1 LAAMPVPMRVP
12 NVDSTTTPVA
22 GALTA
27 EQRGR
32 GWQTGL
38 VTGATGLRL
47 VLAPVV
53 MGLVLARIDLLAA
66 ILFLIAALTDY
77 LDGYLARH
85 WRVSTATGSFLDTTA
100 DKVLVTAALIGLVAI
115 SRTNP
120 WAALVIIGRE
130 MVIMGLRGSA
140 AMQGVLI
147 TASQLG
153 RVKAAVQFLAILVS
167 ILNLNTSLGPLG
179 LDQWVMTLA
188 VLITFGSGVDYLIRF
203 AQVAVRQRPSGDQP
217 R

>member
-1 LAAMPVPMRVP
+1 MQLPMRVP
-12 NVDSTTTPVA
+12 NVDSAATKVA
-22 GALTA
+22 GERTT
-27 EQRGR
+27 ESRGR

-53 MGLVLARIDLLAA
+53 MGLLLARMDLLASL
-66 ILFLIAALTDY
+66 LFLVAALTDY

-115 SRTNP
+115 SRTSP

-153 RVKAAVQFLAILVS
+153 RLKAAIQFVAILVS
-167 ILNLNTSLGPLG
+167 ILNLNTTLGPLG
-179 LDQWVMTLA
+179 LDQWVMALA
-188 VLITFGSGVDYLIRF
+188 VFITFGSGADYLIRF
-203 AQVAVRQRPSGDQP
+203 ARVAVRQQPAGDS
-217 R
+217 RR

>member
-1 LAAMPVPMRVP
+1 MSVPMRVP
-12 NVDSTTTPVA
+12 NVDSATSQVA
-22 GALTA
+22 GALA
-27 EQRGR
+27 SERRGR

-53 MGLVLARIDLLAA
+53 MALVLAHLDLPAA
-66 ILFLIAALTDY
+66 LLFLIAALTDY

-115 SRTNP
+115 SRTSS

-153 RVKAAVQFLAILVS
+153 RVKAAIQFLAILVS
-167 ILNLNTSLGPLG
+167 ILNLDSGLGPLG
-179 LDQWVMTLA
+179 LDQWVMALA

-203 AQVAVRQRPSGDQP
+203 AQVAVRQRPPEDQ
-217 R
+217 RR